1 MKKWTSIIGLF
12 SVLGITFYLDS
23 STPTLMNEYRS
34 SILYTPEEIEAV
46 SPMDNVTVDA
56 AVEEEIELNMPEL
69 AYLLEKQEDVDGYVV
84 ETYREYEIY
93 HDENGVEIKK
103 VPTSHLDF
111 IRYKK

>member
-1 MKKWTSIIGLF
+1 MSFIGLLT
-12 SVLGITFYLDS
+12 VLGITFYLDS

-34 SILYTPEEIEAV
+34 SILYTPDEIEAV
-46 SPMDNVTVDA
+46 SLTDDQIADSAVD
-56 AVEEEIELNMPEL
+56 EEKVLNMPKL
-69 AYLLEKQEDVDGYVV
+69 DYLLEKEEEVDGYIV

-93 HDENGVEIKK
+93 HDEYGNEINK